1 VYLTLNPD
9 VGFELAPDPQE
20 STLKG
25 MRDILLEVGSSS
37 KTNFIDKCSRLNIGK
52 SKLRKLFDI
61 GVDRYWKVD
70 KGPEKNIHI
79 VTAIQL
85 SSFSPLYSSGKQ
97 ENWNSVTQENDEQND
112 PQAPSQTEF
121 SSFPKDGLKT
131 EKQEYDIN
139 AELQVFQDDLK
150 DDEVIVDVDNG
161 HKIEEARK

>member
-1 VYLTLNPD
+1 VEN
-9 VGFELAPDPQE
+9 
-20 STLKG
+20 
-25 MRDILLEVGSSS
+25 
-37 KTNFIDKCSRLNIGK
+37 
-52 SKLRKLFDI
+52 RK
-61 GVDRYWKVD
+61 
-70 KGPEKNIHI
+70 
-79 VTAIQL
+79 
-85 SSFSPLYSSGKQ
+85 
-97 ENWNSVTQENDEQND
+97 NWNSVTQENDEQND